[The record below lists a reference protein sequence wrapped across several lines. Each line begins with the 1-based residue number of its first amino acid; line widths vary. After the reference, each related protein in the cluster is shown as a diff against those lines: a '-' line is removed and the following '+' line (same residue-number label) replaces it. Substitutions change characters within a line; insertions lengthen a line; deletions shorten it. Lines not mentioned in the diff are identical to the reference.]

1 LTEEE
6 RKEVYWAV
14 TGLAKK
20 IGWKKQGVYKKLRSK
35 KLRRSCGRK
44 LDLKCEYA
52 IMKI

>member
-14 TGLAKK
+14 AGLAKK
-20 IGWKKQGVYKKLRSK
+20 IGWKKQGVYKKLR
-35 KLRRSCGRK
+35 RSCGREF
-44 LDLKCEYA
+44 DLKCKYA